1 MFRLPLTGQ
10 VAYTTCVAVL
20 TLTSVI
26 SLPTSLHAQVQGQG
40 TTVSLSKSATV
51 QPREATGRSLRA
63 VAVAADAVAPKVA
76 ASNSAPKAA
85 NPAPEPNTLVL
96 LGTGSLVL
104 FGLYTRRRARSLA
117 PTEGA

>member
-10 VAYTTCVAVL
+10 VAYATCVAVL

-26 SLPTSLHAQVQGQG
+26 SLPTSLQAQAQGQG

-63 VAVAADAVAPKVA
+63 VAADAVTPTA

-96 LGTGSLVL
+96 LGTGSIVL
-104 FGLYTRRRARSLA
+104 LGLYTRRRVRALA
-117 PTEGA
+117 PTESG

>member
-63 VAVAADAVAPKVA
+63 VAADAVAPKVA

>member
-1 MFRLPLTGQ
+1 MLRLPLTGQ
-10 VAYTTCVAVL
+10 AFYTACVAVL

-26 SLPTSLHAQVQGQG
+26 SLPTSLQAQAQGQG

-63 VAVAADAVAPKVA
+63 VAADAVTPTVA

-104 FGLYTRRRARSLA
+104 LGLYTRRRVRSLA

>member
-10 VAYTTCVAVL
+10 VAYAACVAAL

-26 SLPTSLHAQVQGQG
+26 SLPTSLRAQAQGQG

-51 QPREATGRSLRA
+51 QPREAADRSLRA
-63 VAVAADAVAPKVA
+63 VAADAMTPKVA
-76 ASNSAPKAA
+76 ASNPPAPKAA

-96 LGTGSLVL
+96 LGTGSIVL
-104 FGLYTRRRARSLA
+104 LGLYTRRRVRALA